1 MSNGVK
7 RIGVLTGGGDCPG
20 LNAAIRAV
28 AKTAMYEHGLEVI
41 GIEDAFQGVLE
52 HRMRPLGAGD
62 VSGILTHGG
71 TFLGSSASCDP
82 GRVPAGTNSRGETIF
97 DDRREECASFLARRG
112 IDALV
117 VIGGDGTMSVA
128 SGFVKLGVN
137 CIGVPK
143 TIDND
148 LVGSDVTIGFSTA
161 VEVATEALDRL
172 HTTAMSHHRVIVT
185 EVMGRNAGW
194 IALHAGVASG
204 ADVIVIP
211 EIEYDLGAICDFVHG
226 RSQRGKRFS
235 LICIS
240 EGAKAVGGGR
250 VIKETDANNPDPIRL
265 GGVGEVL
272 ADDIGRE
279 TGIATRAVVLGHVL
293 RGGTPNGSDRVLA
306 TMLGSRA
313 VELLMSGASGRL
325 VVMQGGKVTD
335 VDLLN
340 SAHKQRLVDPA
351 GELVGA
357 ARWVG
362 TCFGDPVG

>member
-1 MSNGVK
+1 MSSAVK
-7 RIGVLTGGGDCPG
+7 KIGVLTGGGDCPG

-28 AKTAMYEHGLEVI
+28 VKTAIYEHGLEVV
-41 GIEDAFQGVLE
+41 GIEDAFQGVVE
-52 HRMRPLGAGD
+52 HRMRPLSASD
-62 VSGILTHGG
+62 VAGILTHGG

-82 GRVPAGTNSRGETIF
+82 GRMPAGTNSKGETVF
-97 DDRREECASFLARRG
+97 EDLREECAARLAKRG

-148 LVGSDVTIGFSTA
+148 LVGSDVTIGFATA

-204 ADVIVIP
+204 SDVIVIP
-211 EIEYDLGAICDFVHG
+211 EIEYDLDAICEEVQS

-235 LICIS
+235 LICVS
-240 EGAKAVGGGR
+240 EGAKAKDGKR
-250 VIKETDANNPDPIRL
+250 VVKEVDHDNPDPIRL
-265 GGVGEVL
+265 GGVGEVI
-272 ADDIGRE
+272 ADDIQRE
-279 TGIATRAVVLGHVL
+279 TSITTRAVVLGHVL
-293 RGGTPNGSDRVLA
+293 RGGTPNGADRVLA
-306 TMLGSRA
+306 TTLGSRA
-313 VELLMSGASGRL
+313 VELLMEGAQGRL
-325 VVMQGGKVTD
+325 VVMQRGDVTD

-340 SAHKQRLVDPA
+340 SAHKQRLVEPDND
-351 GELVGA
+351 VIKA
-357 ARWVG
+357 ARAVG
-362 TCFGDPVG
+362 TCFGD

>member
-1 MSNGVK
+1 MSSAVK
-7 RIGVLTGGGDCPG
+7 KIGVLTGGGDCPG

-28 AKTAMYEHGLEVI
+28 AKTAIYEHGLEVI
-41 GIEDAFQGVLE
+41 GIEDAFQGVVE
-52 HRMRPLGAGD
+52 HRMRPLGARD

-82 GRVPAGTNSRGETIF
+82 GRMPSGTNSRGETIF
-97 DDRREECASFLARRG
+97 EDIREECARSLAQRG

-137 CIGVPK
+137 CVGVPK

-204 ADVIVIP
+204 SDVIVLP
-211 EIEYDLGAICDFVHG
+211 EIEYDLDAICDFVRD

-235 LICIS
+235 LICVS
-240 EGAKAVGGGR
+240 EGAKPKGGER
-250 VIKETDANNPDPIRL
+250 TVKEIDSDAPDPIRL
-265 GGVGEVL
+265 GGVGEKL
-272 ADDIGRE
+272 ADDIERE

-293 RGGTPNGSDRVLA
+293 RGGTPNGCDRVLA

-313 VELLMSGASGRL
+313 VELLVGGSQGRL
-325 VVMQGGKVTD
+325 VVMQGGEVTD

-340 SAHKQRLVDPA
+340 SAHKQRLVEPDS
-351 GELVGA
+351 ELVQA
-357 ARWVG
+357 ARRVG
-362 TCFGDPVG
+362 TNFGDS